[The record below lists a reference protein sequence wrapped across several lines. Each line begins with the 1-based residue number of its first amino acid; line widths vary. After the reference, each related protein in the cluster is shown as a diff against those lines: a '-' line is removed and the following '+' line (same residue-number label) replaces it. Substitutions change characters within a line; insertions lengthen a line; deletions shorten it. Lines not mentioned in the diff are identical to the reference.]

1 MSKIDNVLER
11 RSQQILLTIGLAA
24 SPSRPP
30 TLMTHH
36 GIAQS
41 VEKRNPNSPENR
53 PRTRGFLQK
62 RLFQTRSSAAL
73 LNGFGVLHG
82 RLRRQLGRQQPS
94 PVSET
99 QGVSYIPDGA

>member
-1 MSKIDNVLER
+1 
-11 RSQQILLTIGLAA
+11 
-24 SPSRPP
+24 
-30 TLMTHH
+30 MTHH

-41 VEKRNPNSPENR
+41 VEKRNPESPENR

-82 RLRRQLGRQQPS
+82 RLDNGPEFAGCLLDQWAYLN
-94 PVSET
+94 
-99 QGVSYIPDGA
+99 GVELDFSRPGTTTDNAFIEAL